1 MDRDPDTVD
10 VTLYD
15 CERCGISM
23 TPAYHGDGCDATVVH
38 VGSQRRCSG
47 CGATISRP
55 QPKRFSECGGRAPP
69 SRFAAPLD
77 LSPSVS
83 PQQVERA
90 IHEVTNRSRTG
101 RNCSTL
107 SYSDHLSAIA
117 LQHSRDMATQ
127 GYFAHRSPDGNGPDD
142 RYRDYDHSDQSYG
155 ENIACQHP
163 GPMMSSAE
171 LAERIVGNWMES
183 VGHRENILED
193 QFEAE
198 GIGVYI
204 TTDGTVYATQNF
216 T

>member
-1 MDRDPDTVD
+1 MDRDPATVA

-23 TPAYHGDGCDATVVH
+23 TPTYHGDGCDATVVH
-38 VGSQRRCSG
+38 TSSGRICSNCGVTIAPPETERCSK
-47 CGATISRP
+47 CD
-55 QPKRFSECGGRAPP
+55 GRAPP
-69 SRFAAPLD
+69 SQFAAPID
-77 LSPSVS
+77 ISPAVS
-83 PQQVERA
+83 PRRVERA
-90 IHEVTNRSRTG
+90 IHDATNQHRTSRNRSP
-101 RNCSTL
+101 L
-107 SYSDHLSAIA
+107 AYSEHLSAIA
-117 LQHSRDMATQ
+117 LRHSRDMATRE
-127 GYFAHRSPDGNGPDD
+127 YFDHQSPEGEGPVD
-142 RYRDYDHSDQSYG
+142 RYRDHDHSDRSYG
-155 ENIACQHP
+155 ENIACQQP

-216 T
+216 E

>member
-1 MDRDPDTVD
+1 
-10 VTLYD
+10 
-15 CERCGISM
+15 
-23 TPAYHGDGCDATVVH
+23 
-38 VGSQRRCSG
+38 
-47 CGATISRP
+47 
-55 QPKRFSECGGRAPP
+55 
-69 SRFAAPLD
+69 
-77 LSPSVS
+77 
-83 PQQVERA
+83 
-90 IHEVTNRSRTG
+90 
-101 RNCSTL
+101 
-107 SYSDHLSAIA
+107 
-117 LQHSRDMATQ
+117 MATQ